1 MKRLKMLSATL
12 LGCVFIGSVGA
23 LAGCGEGEPKPTE
36 NDDPVL
42 NFVSV
47 YGTNWDADVTIDQKV
62 FKLSLDLN
70 ADNTLTLAG
79 TCTGKSE
86 QGGGGFPGGGFPGGG
101 FPDGGF
107 PGSEDTGG
115 DNNEDTEEEPEITDY
130 TIYNFE
136 IDGTL
141 SLNCKQ
147 ENLITDSEICML

>member
-42 NFVSV
+42 NFVAV

-86 QGGGGFPGGGFPGGG
+86 QGGGGFP
-101 FPDGGF
+101 DGGF
-107 PGSEDTGG
+107 PGSEDTGS

>member
-42 NFVSV
+42 NFVAV

-86 QGGGGFPGGGFPGGG
+86 QGCGGFPGGG